1 MSHRFAIIHDSH
13 RGQTEKV
20 ALRIA
25 RVLRRLG
32 EEAIVFKLHCLPEGF
47 APEEFDALILGSPI
61 HLKKFSHA
69 FAGLVEDLQPTLAA
83 KPSFFFSVSLSAADA
98 GEGAADA
105 QGCIDEFLD
114 RSGWSPS
121 MTASFAGALL
131 YQNYHPLLRWIMKRI
146 ARKAGGGTDT
156 SRNYEYTDW
165 GEVEAFGRRCS
176 EQLASPD

>member
-1 MSHRFAIIHDSH
+1 
-13 RGQTEKV
+13 
-20 ALRIA
+20 
-25 RVLRRLG
+25 
-32 EEAIVFKLHCLPEGF
+32 
-47 APEEFDALILGSPI
+47 
-61 HLKKFSHA
+61 
-69 FAGLVEDLQPTLAA
+69 
-83 KPSFFFSVSLSAADA
+83 
-98 GEGAADA
+98 
-105 QGCIDEFLD
+105 
-114 RSGWSPS
+114 